1 MRTATEPVPLVDLAF
16 QHAEVNAEI
25 AEAVIAAMTN
35 GWRVEGGAASQFEAA
50 FAAFCQR
57 RHCVG
62 VANGT
67 DTILL
72 MLRAAGIGSGDE
84 VIVPANGR
92 LAMVAAVL
100 RAGARPVL
108 ADCDPQYHLLD
119 PDRLRAH
126 LTLRTRAVVA
136 VHLYGQMAPVEDLAA
151 VAGDRIVLF
160 EDAAQS
166 PGATRHGRTPGT
178 WSRAVVTSFH
188 PRMNLGAY
196 GRGAAV
202 LTDDDVLADRLR
214 SLRPSGHRL
223 DDGQAI
229 VLLAKLRHLPDW
241 NARRAVTAR
250 LYRALLEDDDRI
262 VLPATMPGNEHVW
275 HLYVVRVADR
285 DAVLAALQSAGIGAA
300 VHYPV
305 PIHLMPPCDG
315 LGYRRGDF
323 PHAEAAAAEILSL
336 PIYPG
341 IHADDVE
348 RVADALRR
356 AVRG

>member
-1 MRTATEPVPLVDLAF
+1 MQTRTEPVPLVDLAF
-16 QHAEVNAEI
+16 QHAEINAEI
-25 AEAVIAAMTN
+25 AEALSAAMTK
-35 GWRVEGGAASQFEAA
+35 GWRVEGDAAAQFEAD
-50 FAAFCQR
+50 FAAFCGR

-72 MLRAAGIGSGDE
+72 TLRAAGIGAGDE

-119 PDRLRAH
+119 PDGLRAR
-126 LTLRTRAVVA
+126 LTLRTRAILA
-136 VHLYGQMAPVEDLAA
+136 VHLYGQMAPVEDIAA
-151 VAGDRIVLF
+151 VAGDRVVLF

-166 PGATRHGRTPGT
+166 TGATRLGQAPGT
-178 WSRAVVTSFH
+178 WSRAVLTSFH
-188 PRMNLGAY
+188 PGMNLGAY
-196 GRGAAV
+196 GNGAAV

-214 SLRPSGHRL
+214 SLQPAGHQL

-229 VLLAKLRHLPDW
+229 VLLAKLRRLREW

-250 LYRALLEDDDRI
+250 LYRELLEDQDRI
-262 VLPATMPGNEHVW
+262 VLPAAMPGNEHVW
-275 HLYVVRVADR
+275 HLYVVRVLR
-285 DAVLAALQSAGIGAA
+285 RNVVLAELHSAGIGAA

-305 PIHLMPPCDG
+305 PIHLMPSCG
-315 LGYRRGDF
+315 VLGYRRGDF

-341 IHADDVE
+341 IHPDEVE
-348 RVADALRR
+348 RVVDALRR
-356 AVRG
+356 AVKG